1 MISTGKRKLK
11 FFDIKN
17 INGKEKQMV
26 NMTKR
31 RMRLRKSRPD
41 LEKKYLENSRQ
52 EEEIVKQYERL
63 KDSKDQNKRKFEF
76 NKERQPNWNTDLVKM
91 ESKTNRM

>member
-1 MISTGKRKLK
+1 MIGNGKRKLK
-11 FFDIKN
+11 SFDMKN
-17 INGKEKQMV
+17 TNVREKQMV
-26 NMTKR
+26 NRTKIR
-31 RMRLRKSRPD
+31 VRLRKSRPD

-76 NKERQPNWNTDLVKM
+76 NKERKPNWNTDLVKM

>member
-1 MISTGKRKLK
+1 M
-11 FFDIKN
+11 KN
-17 INGKEKQMV
+17 TNGREKQMV
-26 NMTKR
+26 NRTKR
-31 RMRLRKSRPD
+31 RVILRKSRSD

-76 NKERQPNWNTDLVKM
+76 NKERKPKWNTDLVKM